1 MVCKKCGKKLKIGE
15 DFCSVCGYYNDTEEE
30 GILDDDDDSKRFNDD
45 DFFDEV
51 EEVDE
56 EDYEDEDYDKEDI
69 DKENIDK
76 DDTDKYFKKKDKAPE
91 ENLINRLN
99 VSDGEEDINEF
110 STTST
115 AKTSKK
121 KMTNFKD
128 DRLIEA
134 FTGEDYKWII
144 RRPFNIYAFFLSW
157 MYFIYRKMYITGVAG
172 LVLTGIVC
180 KLFPSFII
188 PYAIIVMILSGFI
201 FNPIYKLYA
210 KFRISKI
217 KDHNYGTDDFTLEQ
231 ICSEKG
237 GTSLIIA
244 LIIFAIF
251 IIVMFRT
258 FYRLTFNNENTRY
271 WTENSENS
279 ANCISFAKSDY
290 KLLQDNSVVGVL
302 DEAVCNVRITNTTKS
317 YDIYIKIKNKE
328 KNTYRFIYFK
338 DNKDSVAIEGMNT
351 TLEELQAKN
360 GNNTITDE
368 EKDMLKRLL
377 EIKTEYNKI
386 QEKSVE
392 EDALI
397 KSKKNKSEKLNYII
411 TKDEILR

>member
-15 DFCSVCGYYNDTEEE
+15 KFCSVCGYYNDIEEE
-30 GILDDDDDSKRFNDD
+30 FLDDDDDSKGFND

-51 EEVDE
+51 EEVNE
-56 EDYEDEDYDKEDI
+56 EDYENDDYDK
-69 DKENIDK
+69 
-76 DDTDKYFKKKDKAPE
+76 DDSEKKDKAPE

-99 VSDGEEDINEF
+99 VSDGEDELNEF

-115 AKTSKK
+115 AKASRKK
-121 KMTNFKD
+121 ITNFKD

-157 MYFIYRKMYITGVAG
+157 VYFIYRKMYITGVAG
-172 LVLTGIVC
+172 LALTGFVY

-217 KDHNYGTDDFTLEQ
+217 KDNNYGTDDFTLEQ

-237 GTSLIIA
+237 GTGLIIA

-317 YDIYIKIKNKE
+317 YDIYIKIQNKE

-338 DNKDSVAIEGMNT
+338 DNKDSIAIEGMNI
-351 TLEELQAKN
+351 TLEELQTKN

-386 QEKSVE
+386 LEKSVE

>member
-15 DFCSVCGYYNDTEEE
+15 KFCSVCGYYNDIEEE
-30 GILDDDDDSKRFNDD
+30 FLDDDDDSKGFND

-56 EDYEDEDYDKEDI
+56 EDYENDDYDK
-69 DKENIDK
+69 
-76 DDTDKYFKKKDKAPE
+76 DDSEKKDKAPE

-99 VSDGEEDINEF
+99 VSDGEDELNEF

-115 AKTSKK
+115 AKASRKK
-121 KMTNFKD
+121 ITNFKD

-157 MYFIYRKMYITGVAG
+157 VYFIYRKMYIIGVAG
-172 LVLTGIVC
+172 LALTGFVY

-217 KDHNYGTDDFTLEQ
+217 KDNNYGTDDFTLEQ

-237 GTSLIIA
+237 GTGLIIA

-317 YDIYIKIKNKE
+317 YDIYIKIQNKE

-338 DNKDSVAIEGMNT
+338 DNKDSIAIEGMNI
-351 TLEELQAKN
+351 TLEELQTKN

-386 QEKSVE
+386 LEKSVE

>member
-15 DFCSVCGYYNDTEEE
+15 KFCSVCGYYNDIEEE
-30 GILDDDDDSKRFNDD
+30 FLDDDDDSKGFND

-51 EEVDE
+51 EEVNE
-56 EDYEDEDYDKEDI
+56 EDYENDDYDK
-69 DKENIDK
+69 
-76 DDTDKYFKKKDKAPE
+76 DDSEKIDKAPE

-99 VSDGEEDINEF
+99 VSDGEDELNEF

-115 AKTSKK
+115 AKASRKK
-121 KMTNFKD
+121 ITNFKD

-157 MYFIYRKMYITGVAG
+157 VYFIYRKMYIIGVAG
-172 LVLTGIVC
+172 LAITGFVY

-217 KDHNYGTDDFTLEQ
+217 KDNNYGTDDFTLEQ

-317 YDIYIKIKNKE
+317 YDIYIKIQNKE

-338 DNKDSVAIEGMNT
+338 DNKDSIAIEGMNI
-351 TLEELQAKN
+351 TLEELQTKN

-386 QEKSVE
+386 LEKSVE

>member
-1 MVCKKCGKKLKIGE
+1 MVCRKCGKKLKIGE
-15 DFCSVCGYYNDTEEE
+15 KFCSVCGYYNDIEEE
-30 GILDDDDDSKRFNDD
+30 FLDDDDDSKGFND

-51 EEVDE
+51 EEVNE
-56 EDYEDEDYDKEDI
+56 EDYENDDYDK
-69 DKENIDK
+69 
-76 DDTDKYFKKKDKAPE
+76 DDSEKKDKAPE

-99 VSDGEEDINEF
+99 VSDGEDELNEF

-115 AKTSKK
+115 AKASRKK
-121 KMTNFKD
+121 ITNFKD

-157 MYFIYRKMYITGVAG
+157 VYFIYRKMYIIGVAG
-172 LVLTGIVC
+172 LALTGFVY

-217 KDHNYGTDDFTLEQ
+217 KDNNYGTDDFTLEQ

-237 GTSLIIA
+237 GTGLIIA

-317 YDIYIKIKNKE
+317 YDIYIKIQNKE

-338 DNKDSVAIEGMNT
+338 DNKDSIAIEGMNI
-351 TLEELQAKN
+351 TLEELQTKN

-386 QEKSVE
+386 LEKSVE
-392 EDALI
+392 EDTLI

>member
-15 DFCSVCGYYNDTEEE
+15 KFCSVCGYYNDIEEE
-30 GILDDDDDSKRFNDD
+30 FLDDDDDSKGFND

-51 EEVDE
+51 EEVNE
-56 EDYEDEDYDKEDI
+56 EDYENDDYDK
-69 DKENIDK
+69 
-76 DDTDKYFKKKDKAPE
+76 DDSEKIDKAPE

-99 VSDGEEDINEF
+99 VSDGEDELNEF

-115 AKTSKK
+115 AKASRKK
-121 KMTNFKD
+121 ITNFKD

-157 MYFIYRKMYITGVAG
+157 VYFIYRKMYIIGVAG
-172 LVLTGIVC
+172 LALTGFVY

-217 KDHNYGTDDFTLEQ
+217 KDNNYGTDDFTLEQ

-237 GTSLIIA
+237 GTGLIIA

-317 YDIYIKIKNKE
+317 YDIYIKIQNKE

-338 DNKDSVAIEGMNT
+338 DNKDSIAIEGMNI
-351 TLEELQAKN
+351 TLEELQTKN

-386 QEKSVE
+386 LEKSVE
-392 EDALI
+392 EDTLI